1 MNKDLK
7 SLLTSL
13 GIILIYFVATAGI
26 VRLLWN
32 TKDDSI
38 FAVRVKFLVTLSFL
52 FSFIYIVGIYH
63 IVGPYHTEAFYKLF
77 LAAQLIY
84 VGVGLISSSLIKKL

>member
-32 TKDDSI
+32 TKDDNI
-38 FAVRVKFLVTLSFL
+38 FAVRVKFLVTLSCL
-52 FSFIYIVGIYH
+52 FSFIYVVGIYH
-63 IVGPYHTEAFYKLF
+63 VVGPYHTEGFYKLF
-77 LAAQLIY
+77 LIVQLIY
-84 VGVGLISSSLIKKL
+84 VGVGLISSSLIKR

>member
-52 FSFIYIVGIYH
+52 FSLSESIY
-63 IVGPYHTEAFYKLF
+63 
-77 LAAQLIY
+77 
-84 VGVGLISSSLIKKL
+84 

>member
-26 VRLLWN
+26 VKLLWN
-32 TKDDSI
+32 TKDSNI
-38 FAVRVKFLVTLSFL
+38 FAIRVKFLVTLLCL
-52 FSFIYIVGIYH
+52 FSFIYVVGIYH
-63 IVGPYHTEAFYKLF
+63 VVGPYHTEGFYKLF
-77 LAAQLIY
+77 LIVQLIY
-84 VGVGLISSSLIKKL
+84 VGVGLISSSLIKR